1 MQNQNRYTK
10 KRGEVKDNSRRGKMG
25 KILKSVFT
33 QLKVFLSFSKLF
45 LKILTVQISM
55 IRQIHSHF

>member
-1 MQNQNRYTK
+1 
-10 KRGEVKDNSRRGKMG
+10 MG